1 MRRLY
6 KTLDFIVYLQK
17 WNLWVKLN
25 LILYFYIE
33 VIGVKNEKYLTND
46 ELSVDILRTW
56 QVNF

>member
-46 ELSVDILRTW
+46 ELSVDILRT
-56 QVNF
+56 